1 MFYVV
6 IRLIRLIQVDHL
18 SDKCMGN
25 LSIRA
30 RKVLVYNSHNLLF
43 FNIMHNN
50 LIPSICF
57 LIRGNVVQLQWPIII
72 LMLC

>member
-1 MFYVV
+1 MLYVV
-6 IRLIRLIQVDHL
+6 IRLIHLMQVDHL
-18 SDKCMGN
+18 SNKCMGN
-25 LSIRA
+25 LSLLA
-30 RKVLVYNSHNLLF
+30 RKELVYNSHNLLF

-50 LIPSICF
+50 LIPSIYF